1 MNINTSFLDFK
12 KKHQNKKNQVIFC
25 KTKCKNNK
33 IIENII
39 NNFLIKKN
47 SFIFESVEK
56 RRIRGRYTIIGADP
70 DKIWEFSNKKI
81 HIIENNKRKNIKSSP
96 YAFLKKLIEN
106 FNFPLPKNLPPLCS
120 LLVGYF
126 SYDIIRYIE
135 KIPDKCLDDLKI
147 PDIRLMRPKTIIIHD
162 NVLKKIYFIK
172 NCFADEKIN
181 NYQKYFSELKQNI
194 NFLENLAFDFSYK
207 NPIQITGNKKIDV
220 KSNVSKKKF
229 KNIECHVINLD
240 TVYESFKKTLSK
252 FDHKLG
258 LVNSKARLRM
268 VTIYQVAA
276 KNEGIVVGTGN
287 AVEDFAIGFFSKGGD
302 GQVDI
307 SPIGDLTKTEVW
319 SLAEH
324 LEILDEIIK
333 AEPTDGLWES
343 QTGHTDVAQI
353 GLTYPELEKAIKNPE
368 DKKRVDED

>member
-1 MNINTSFLDFK
+1 MNINTSLHNFK
-12 KKHQNKKNQVIFC
+12 KKHQNGKNQIIFY
-25 KTKCKNNK
+25 KTSCKNNN

-70 DKIWEFSNKKI
+70 DKIWEFSDNKI

-194 NFLENLAFDFSYK
+194 QFLEL
-207 NPIQITGNKKIDV
+207 
-220 KSNVSKKKF
+220 
-229 KNIECHVINLD
+229 
-240 TVYESFKKTLSK
+240 
-252 FDHKLG
+252 
-258 LVNSKARLRM
+258 
-268 VTIYQVAA
+268 
-276 KNEGIVVGTGN
+276 
-287 AVEDFAIGFFSKGGD
+287 
-302 GQVDI
+302 
-307 SPIGDLTKTEVW
+307 
-319 SLAEH
+319 
-324 LEILDEIIK
+324 
-333 AEPTDGLWES
+333 
-343 QTGHTDVAQI
+343 
-353 GLTYPELEKAIKNPE
+353 
-368 DKKRVDED
+368 